1 MTPLRKTATWLLLVF
16 VIFTC
21 GFAVGK
27 EVGVHDALESV
38 RAAGTTPQAATGLPA
53 KRIVAWYFHS
63 TKRCKTCNTIE
74 GYAKEALD
82 TRFKDALER
91 GAITWKTA
99 NMDDAWNADAV
110 LRYGLMRSS
119 LVLVDMRG
127 DDEND
132 YVVLK
137 RVWNLTG
144 DKQAFAAYVASAVDM
159 IFAEWAEDDDED
171 EDQAADDDE
180 SED

>member
-1 MTPLRKTATWLLLVF
+1 MARLRKVATWLLLVF

-27 EVGVHDALESV
+27 EVGVRTALEGV
-38 RAAGTTPQAATGLPA
+38 RATETTPQAATGLPA

-74 GYAKEALD
+74 AYAKESLD

-91 GAITWKTA
+91 GVLTWKTA
-99 NMDDAWNADAV
+99 NMDDAWNAEAV
-110 LRYGLMRSS
+110 ERYGLMRSS
-119 LVLVDMRG
+119 LVLADMRG
-127 DDEND
+127 GEEND

-137 RVWNLTG
+137 RVWDLTD
-144 DKQAFAAYVASAVDM
+144 DKETFAAYVASAVDM
-159 IFAEWAEDDDED
+159 IFAEWAE
-171 EDQAADDDE
+171 ADDDE